1 MADPNSPTAA
11 ELIALINQRQ
21 ADWWPA
27 EFRLTIGRS
36 AEHDWVAIVD
46 SSTGELSG
54 SRGSDFANSL
64 GQVVAEL
71 RLRNAWLGH

>member
-1 MADPNSPTAA
+1 LN
-11 ELIALINQRQ
+11 
-21 ADWWPA
+21 
-27 EFRLTIGRS
+27 
-36 AEHDWVAIVD
+36 
-46 SSTGELSG
+46 G